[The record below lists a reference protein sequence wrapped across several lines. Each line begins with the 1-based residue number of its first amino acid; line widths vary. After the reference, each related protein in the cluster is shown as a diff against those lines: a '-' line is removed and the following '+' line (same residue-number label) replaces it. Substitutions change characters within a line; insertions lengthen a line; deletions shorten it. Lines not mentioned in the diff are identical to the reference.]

1 MNRSVEGAYAPAIA
15 GQSKLSKEHWKRLA
29 CVYVRQ
35 STLKQVER
43 NRESQVNQYQ
53 LVERAELLGWAR
65 ERIRVIDADLGVS
78 GKSSENRTGFKE
90 LVAEVS
96 LGHVGIIFGY
106 EVSRLARN
114 NGDWYHLLD
123 LAAVFGTLIADT
135 DGIYDPKLYNDRLLL
150 GLKGTMSEAE
160 LHLIRNR
167 LDAGRLSQ
175 VHRGEFRQMLPTG
188 LLRLDDGS
196 VVKDPDEGIRHAIE
210 LVFHTFDEHG
220 SCRQVVR
227 VLRQAGVLLPRRQTG
242 GMYRGQ
248 LLWKA
253 ASEAAIYEMLQ
264 NPAYAGAFVYGR
276 RPTDPTRQM
285 ASNRPIQVRKPQE
298 EWIQLKQEVY
308 PAYISWEQYLRNQDR
323 LKSNARDMTRRD
335 ERLPGAQG
343 APGQGEA
350 LLQGLVV
357 CGVCGY
363 HLHVAYRKTPRYC
376 CAEENKRMRG
386 PKCISVLAPPLD
398 ELVTRAFFD
407 ALRPA
412 QLDALDAVLADQAAE
427 YRRLLQHW
435 EERVKRARYAAQLA
449 QRQYSTVDPENR
461 LVAASLEQRWEAALR
476 ELAETEEA
484 HTRQANALRPLPLS
498 VPLREQFRHIS
509 ETLPA
514 LWKTGQITP
523 AQQKALLRT
532 LIQQVVVRWETSDTV
547 VVYLVWISGYYTT
560 LHFVSKIHRTQD
572 LTEYETLKER
582 IHNLWSA
589 GMKDQEIAAQ
599 VTLEGF
605 HSARSAQVSV
615 ASIYKIRLRYHW
627 QRTPEDSKRF
637 VHGEP
642 GYLSVRDLA
651 VRLSCDAYW
660 IHRQIETG
668 RIDPVYLK
676 RGSPRNAYLIQ
687 DHPELLA
694 SLHEARKQVEE
705 LGQQR
710 LAKKTRKQLP
720 AFSEVAADGKLDTVT
735 EEQELM

>member
-1 MNRSVEGAYAPAIA
+1 MSTFAEASPLPAIA
-15 GQSKLSKEHWKRLA
+15 GQSKLTKEHWKRLA

-53 LVERAELLGWAR
+53 LVDRAALLGWPR
-65 ERIRVIDADLGVS
+65 ERIRVIDSDLGIS
-78 GKSSENRTGFKE
+78 GQSSTNRTGFKE

-188 LLRLDDGS
+188 LLRLSDGS
-196 VVKDPDEGIRHAIE
+196 VVKDPDEGIRHCIE
-210 LVFHTFDEHG
+210 LVFRTFDAHG
-220 SCRQVVR
+220 SCRQVVG

-248 LLWKA
+248 LLWKE

-276 RPTDPTRQM
+276 RPGDPARQM
-285 ASNRPIQVRKPQE
+285 SSNRPIQIRKPRE
-298 EWIQLKQEVY
+298 EWLQLKQDVY
-308 PAYISWEQYLRNQDR
+308 PAYISWEQYLANQER
-323 LKSNARDMTRRD
+323 LKSNARDMSRRD
-335 ERLPGAQG
+335 ERTPGAQG

-376 CAEENKRMRG
+376 CAEENKRMQG
-386 PKCISVLAPPLD
+386 PKCISVPAPPLD
-398 ELVTRAFFD
+398 ELITHAFFE

-427 YRRLLQHW
+427 YHRLLQHW
-435 EERVKRARYAAQLA
+435 EERVKRARYSAQLA
-449 QRQYSTVDPENR
+449 QRQYSAVDPENR
-461 LVAASLEQRWEAALR
+461 LVAASLEQRWEATLR

-484 HTRQANALRPLPLS
+484 YTRQANALRPQPLS
-498 VPLREQFRHIS
+498 APLREQFRHIS

-514 LWKTGQITP
+514 LWKTEQITP

-532 LIQQVVVRWETSDTV
+532 LIQQVIVRWETSDTV
-547 VVYLVWISGYYTT
+547 VVCLVWISGHYST
-560 LHFVSKIHRTQD
+560 LHVVSKIHRTQD
-572 LTEYETLKER
+572 LSQYETLKER
-582 IHNLWSA
+582 IHDLWSA

-599 VTLEGF
+599 VTQEGF

-615 ASIYKIRLRYHW
+615 ATIYKIRLRYHW
-627 QRTPEDSKRF
+627 QRTPEESKRF
-637 VHGEP
+637 VHSEP
-642 GYLSVRDLA
+642 GYLSVRELA

-660 IHRQIETG
+660 VHRQIETG
-668 RIDPVYLK
+668 RIDPVSLK

-687 DHPELLA
+687 DHPALLA

-720 AFSEVAADGKLDTVT
+720 AFSKVAADGK
-735 EEQELM
+735 